1 VRLYPSICFFEGTTL
16 SLGRGTDFPFQAIGH
31 PDLKGFTFEFTPTT
45 IEGVAKNPPQENKLC
60 FGLDL
65 REVAI
70 PEKIDLHYLLDMYK
84 AFPKKDEF
92 FNSFFERL
100 AGNTVLRQQIKEGL
114 TEDEI
119 RATWQNDIDVYTE
132 MRKKYVLYP

>member
-1 VRLYPSICFFEGTTL
+1 
-16 SLGRGTDFPFQAIGH
+16 
-31 PDLKGFTFEFTPTT
+31 
-45 IEGVAKNPPQENKLC
+45 
-60 FGLDL
+60 
-65 REVAI
+65 
-70 PEKIDLHYLLDMYK
+70 MYK

-119 RATWQNDIDVYTE
+119 RATWQKDIDVYTE